1 MAKFESS
8 PVTVQIPAD
17 QIFSRFNDLTELQ
30 QMLEKLPDEARA
42 KIGDVKFEKDS
53 ITIQTTQVG
62 EIKFVVK
69 ERVEPEKVVFGTES
83 SPVPLTLTARLKA
96 VGADATEIK
105 AETDVEIPAMLKP
118 LIGGAMQKAT
128 DQFGQLI
135 AQLASVKPQN

>member
-30 QMLEKLPDEARA
+30 QMLDKLPDEARA